1 MQFSLREHQ
10 LQAVAS
16 ALSKAPGGTLT
27 AVIPPGGGKTILA
40 LAVLDALYKAKRID
54 AVIVL
59 TPRLGLC
66 SQFELDWKAVRNHF
80 QPNAMGVIVHR
91 ENTAL
96 ASLRGFGYVSSYQ
109 SLCADPE
116 AHERFARRHR
126 GRLAIVCD
134 EAHYLGEKLY
144 GSGDTTQAAKLLG
157 DLAEY
162 ASFKLVMTGTPYRAD
177 DNPIIFAGYTDQ
189 GRIVADIELTYGD
202 GVGQGFLRPFDA
214 ALFDGKLYQTRQRQE
229 NGRAR
234 YSTEEIDLRYTAQQL
249 TKVATDPQFWELAA
263 RHALEK
269 VKELQE
275 IWPRYCGIAGCANQE
290 HARQVLAYLQSLG
303 ARCLLAVSDDNN
315 AHANL
320 RLFKNG
326 GWDMLVTVGM
336 AHVGYDY
343 KPIAVAAVLNGIR
356 EFNWLDQFT
365 MRAGRMLPNR
375 PKEEQTAWIFGINDL
390 AMRKYITAKRVEA
403 TRAIRLLEEVDGAKS
418 GEANFTGGGDGPKLF
433 YQGISMES
441 IAGIGFGHNGYSTI
455 LDEADTAAP
464 QPAEDDEPELITD
477 KEKREQLRRRRQGLV
492 SQYAGKLHGQVN
504 GETIRQVNALLLQ
517 RFGKP
522 VNECSPEELTRQIG
536 WLEEKVGV
544 SAASTKAASNT
555 AEAYDEAEETWV
567 QPGLF

>member
-1 MQFSLREHQ
+1 MFSLREHQ
-10 LQAVAS
+10 LQALSA

-40 LAVLDALYKAKRID
+40 LAVLDALFKARRID
-54 AVIVL
+54 AAVVL

-80 QPNAMGVIVHR
+80 QPGAMGVIVHR

-96 ASLRGFGYVSSYQ
+96 TSLRGFGYVSSYQ
-109 SLCADPE
+109 SLCADPTV
-116 AHERFARRHR
+116 HERFARRYH

-157 DLAEY
+157 QLAEH
-162 ASFKLVMTGTPYRAD
+162 AAFKLVMTGTPYRAD
-177 DNPIIFAGYTDQ
+177 DNPIIFAGYNDQ
-189 GRIVADIELTYGD
+189 GRIMADVELTYGD
-202 GVGQGFLRPFDA
+202 GVAQGFLRPFDA
-214 ALFDGKLYQTRQRQE
+214 NLFDGKLYQTRRRQE

-234 YSTEEIDLRYTAQQL
+234 YANEEIELRYTSQQL

-275 IWPRYCGIAGCANQE
+275 LWPRYCGIAGCANQE
-290 HARQVLAYLQSLG
+290 HARQVLEYLQSLG
-303 ARCLLAVSDDNN
+303 ARCLLAVSDDSN

-375 PKEEQTAWIFGINDL
+375 PQEEQTAWLFGINDR
-390 AMRKYITAKRVEA
+390 AMRQYIADKRAEA
-403 TRAIRLLEEVDGAKS
+403 SRAIKLVEEVDGAKAGNS
-418 GEANFTGGGDGPKLF
+418 TFSGGDGPRLY

-441 IAGIGFGHNGYSTI
+441 IAGIGFSHDGYSTT
-455 LDEADTAAP
+455 LDEEEGT
-464 QPAEDDEPELITD
+464 PAVDEDDLELVTD

-492 SQYAGKLHGQVN
+492 SQYAGKQHGQVN
-504 GETIRQVNALLLQ
+504 GDTIRQVNALLLQ

-522 VNECSPEELTRQIG
+522 VNQCSPEELVRQIE
-536 WLEEKVGV
+536 WLAEKLGIP
-544 SAASTKAASNT
+544 AASEPNT
-555 AEAYDEAEETWV
+555 DHKENNYEPDEEWIQA
-567 QPGLF
+567 GLF